1 MNEWDNEETCSPSGI
16 ESVVMGKY
24 SEEGVGEEGM
34 ERGGVVIITITP
46 LLYFLL
52 PYCCSYLLC

>member
-1 MNEWDNEETCSPSGI
+1 
-16 ESVVMGKY
+16 MGKY